1 MKAAAI
7 LIFIMINTTLS
18 FGQAINV
25 KDSVIQSLPKGA
37 EEIESEANKSTY
49 NIAGFSVYLNAGD
62 AKVAPEY
69 LKETQY
75 GLYSKTLTNQAKYY
89 LDTIKHYQH
98 FKVLVK
104 NFEPKDYKKTKIWF
118 FCVNN
123 TNDRCFN
130 GWIEY
135 ANGERLKAE
144 TLLQELL
151 NTTKFR

>member
-37 EEIESEANKSTY
+37 EKIETEGNESTY

-62 AKVAPEY
+62 ARVASEY
-69 LKETQY
+69 LKELQY
-75 GLYSKTLTNQAKYY
+75 GLYSKTLANQAKYY
-89 LDTIKHYQH
+89 QDTIKQYQH

-104 NFEPKDYKKTKIWF
+104 NFEPQDYQKTKIWF

-123 TNDRCFN
+123 TNERCFN
-130 GWIEY
+130 GSIEY
-135 ANGERLKAE
+135 PNGKRLKAE
-144 TLLQELL
+144 KMLEELL
-151 NTTKFR
+151 STTRFK

>member
-1 MKAAAI
+1 MQTAAI

-18 FGQAINV
+18 FGQTINI

-37 EEIESEANKSTY
+37 KEIDSETNKSIY

-75 GLYSKTLTNQAKYY
+75 GLYSKNLTNQAKYY
-89 LDTIKHYQH
+89 LDTIKQYQH
-98 FKVLVK
+98 FQVLVK
-104 NFEPKDYKKTKIWF
+104 NFEPQEYQKTKIWF

-135 ANGERLKAE
+135 LNGKRLEAE
-144 TLLQELL
+144 KVLEELL